1 MKKSCLIILV
11 KALNFSVNAVV
22 ASCLLLLFACG
33 CYKIYDSHEIYQR
46 ADSDFATYQSPGTK
60 AKKKMVSFDKLKKLN
75 PDVFGWL
82 EVEGTNISYPVL
94 KCSDN
99 LKYVNTDVKGKFSLV
114 GGIFLDCRNKTDF
127 SDKNNIIHGHHMD
140 KNRMFGGLDRFRKK
154 GYFKKHKTG
163 WLYYEK
169 SWHKISFFAFV
180 EGDAYDSVL
189 YGPWI
194 ERNDE
199 YLRYVKGHARRFRR
213 IKIGENDRFVTL
225 STCKGRTTNGR
236 SLLIGK
242 IEPKRFVRKDKSKME
257 MVDE

>member
-1 MKKSCLIILV
+1 M
-11 KALNFSVNAVV
+11 
-22 ASCLLLLFACG
+22 
-33 CYKIYDSHEIYQR
+33 
-46 ADSDFATYQSPGTK
+46 
-60 AKKKMVSFDKLKKLN
+60 
-75 PDVFGWL
+75 
-82 EVEGTNISYPVL
+82 
-94 KCSDN
+94 
-99 LKYVNTDVKGKFSLV
+99 
-114 GGIFLDCRNKTDF
+114 
-127 SDKNNIIHGHHMD
+127 
-140 KNRMFGGLDRFRKK
+140 
-154 GYFKKHKTG
+154 
-163 WLYYEK
+163 YYEK

-199 YLRYVKGHARRFRR
+199 YLRYVKGHAKRFRK

-242 IEPKRFVRKDKSKME
+242 IEPKRFVCKDKSKME

>member
-1 MKKSCLIILV
+1 M
-11 KALNFSVNAVV
+11 
-22 ASCLLLLFACG
+22 
-33 CYKIYDSHEIYQR
+33 
-46 ADSDFATYQSPGTK
+46 
-60 AKKKMVSFDKLKKLN
+60 
-75 PDVFGWL
+75 
-82 EVEGTNISYPVL
+82 
-94 KCSDN
+94 
-99 LKYVNTDVKGKFSLV
+99 
-114 GGIFLDCRNKTDF
+114 DCRNKTDF

-140 KNRMFGGLDRFRKK
+140 KNRMFGGLDKFRKK

-199 YLRYVKGHARRFRR
+199 YLRYVKGHAKRFRR

-242 IEPKRFVRKDKSKME
+242 IEPKRFGRKDKSKME